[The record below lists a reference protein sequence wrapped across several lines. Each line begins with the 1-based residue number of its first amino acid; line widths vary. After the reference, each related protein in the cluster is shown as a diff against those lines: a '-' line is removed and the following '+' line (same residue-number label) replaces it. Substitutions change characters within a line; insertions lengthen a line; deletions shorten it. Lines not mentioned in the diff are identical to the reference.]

1 MGARGMV
8 VYLDLVFLMNFA
20 INSLFVYLVN
30 LLYKEKIKLYKI
42 FLAGLCGGL
51 LVLGFLFDF
60 ILYGFLK
67 ILGGAFVGLLG
78 FKIGRFREMVVKIS
92 SFYIINFVSVG
103 FVAAYRIKTW
113 YLLAGAL
120 AAIILVFM
128 VENNK
133 KPIIFM
139 NACKYNISVS
149 SVKKSLNLV
158 GYLDTGNFSKCDDL
172 PILFLAKKYGGDF
185 QYYKTIIIDTV
196 GGSVPLACY
205 RPEKFEIEI
214 DGTVCSK
221 DVLVVFAEIG
231 EFDCLLNVD
240 LFL

>member
-1 MGARGMV
+1 MV

-42 FLAGLCGGL
+42 FLAGLFGGL
-51 LVLGFLFDF
+51 LVLGFLFDY

-158 GYLDTGNFSKCDDL
+158 GYLDTGNFQNATTCRFCFWRRSMGAIFSITKRSSSIRSAVPSPSPVTGPKSLRSKL
-172 PILFLAKKYGGDF
+172 TGRFVRRMF
-185 QYYKTIIIDTV
+185 WW
-196 GGSVPLACY
+196 
-205 RPEKFEIEI
+205 
-214 DGTVCSK
+214 
-221 DVLVVFAEIG
+221 
-231 EFDCLLNVD
+231 CLRK
-240 LFL
+240 